1 MYIKTEFSEDKEVY
15 TITIDG
21 TFDFNSLNSFRQAY
35 SEEDINAAK
44 IVIDMRKTSTIDSS
58 ALGMLLNMQRH
69 LNQADGE
76 ISIVNCNPIVAKI
89 FAITHFGKKFSI
101 N

>member
-1 MYIKTEFSEDKEVY
+1 MNVNTALSQDKEVY
-15 TITIDG
+15 TITVEG

-35 SEEDINAAK
+35 TEDNIKTAK
-44 IVIDMRKTSTIDSS
+44 VVIDLRQTSTIDSS

-69 LNQADGE
+69 LNKADGE
-76 ISIVNCNPIVAKI
+76 ISIINCNSIVAKI

-101 N
+101 S

>member
-1 MYIKTEFSEDKEVY
+1 MNVNTEFSQDKEIY

-21 TFDFNSLNSFRQAY
+21 SFDFNSLNSFRQAY
-35 SEEDINAAK
+35 SDDTIKAAK
-44 IVIDMRKTSTIDSS
+44 IVIDMHKTSTIDSS

-69 LNQADGE
+69 LNKADGE
-76 ISIVNCNPIVAKI
+76 VSIVNCNPIVAKI

-101 N
+101 S

>member
-1 MYIKTEFSEDKEVY
+1 MNVNTAFSEDNEVY

-21 TFDFNSLNSFRQAY
+21 SFDFNSLNSFRQAY
-35 SEEDINAAK
+35 SEDDIKAAK

-69 LNQADGE
+69 LKKADGDV
-76 ISIVNCNPIVAKI
+76 SIINCNPIVAKI

-101 N
+101 S